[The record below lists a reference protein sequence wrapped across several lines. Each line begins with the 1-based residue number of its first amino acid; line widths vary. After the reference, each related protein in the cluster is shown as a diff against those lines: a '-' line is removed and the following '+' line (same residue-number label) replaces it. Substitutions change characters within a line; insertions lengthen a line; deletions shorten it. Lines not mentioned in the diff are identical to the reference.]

1 MRKLA
6 VTNIIAVGGE
16 NLIDLVE
23 KKQEDHLPHYI
34 AHPGGG
40 PYNIA
45 MAAGRQ
51 GGGVVYLTP
60 ISVDRLGQMLAQNL
74 IDSHVELLGPRVS
87 LPTSLAIVSIKDDKP
102 SFQFYRDDTA
112 ERNVTR
118 EMLATI
124 LDDNPW
130 VFHIG
135 SLALASGEDAEAWEE
150 YFMAMHE
157 KGVVTSLDPNVRPN
171 LIPDRDSY
179 IRRLERMIACADI
192 LKLSDED
199 LLWLYPDQTS
209 EEAFEHICAL
219 SGDGVKVMTKGAD
232 GAFAKSNSAEQT
244 ITSIPL
250 EMLADTVGAGDTF
263 MATMLV
269 WLRDNNVLTREDIN
283 QLNENQLKALLQKA
297 SLAAGLNCMKYGC
310 NPPTSDEIAAY
321 SKDEILG

>member
-1 MRKLA
+1 MK
-6 VTNIIAVGGE
+6 NIIAVGGE

-23 KKQEDHLPHYI
+23 KKQADHLPHYI

-60 ISVDRLGQMLAQNL
+60 ISVDRLGQLLAQNL

-124 LDDNPW
+124 LEDDPW

-150 YFMAMHE
+150 YFIEMHK

-171 LIPDRDSY
+171 LIPDRESY
-179 IRRLERMIACADI
+179 ISRLERMISCADI

-199 LLWLYPDQTS
+199 LLWLYPNHTK

-219 SGDGVKVMTKGAD
+219 SGDGVKVMTKGAE
-232 GAFAKSNSAEQT
+232 GAFAKSSHAEQS
-244 ITSIPL
+244 INSIPL
-250 EMLADTVGAGDTF
+250 KSLADTVGAGDTF

-269 WLRDNNVLTREDIN
+269 WLRDNDILTRDKIN
-283 QLNENQLKALLQKA
+283 QLDETQLRALLQKA

-310 NPPTSDEIAAY
+310 NPPTSDEIMMH
-321 SKDEILG
+321 DQ

>member
-1 MRKLA
+1 MK
-6 VTNIIAVGGE
+6 NIIAVGGE

-23 KKQEDHLPHYI
+23 TKQEDHLPNYI

-51 GGGVVYLTP
+51 GSGVVYLTP

-124 LDDNPW
+124 LDDDPW

-179 IRRLERMIACADI
+179 IPRLERMIACADI

-199 LLWLYPDQTS
+199 LLWLYPDQTR

-219 SGDGVKVMTKGAD
+219 SGDGVKVITKGAD
-232 GAFAKSNSAEQT
+232 GADYYGAEGHFHQPA
-244 ITSIPL
+244 IKVK
-250 EMLADTVGAGDTF
+250 AVDTTGAGDTYLGF
-263 MATMLV
+263 LLGRLSCGDDIKQAMAIASHAAAIQV
-269 WLRDNNVLTREDIN
+269 TRYGTAEAIP
-283 QLNENQLKALLQKA
+283 
-297 SLAAGLNCMKYGC
+297 SL
-310 NPPTSDEIAAY
+310 SEIQ
-321 SKDEILG
+321 I